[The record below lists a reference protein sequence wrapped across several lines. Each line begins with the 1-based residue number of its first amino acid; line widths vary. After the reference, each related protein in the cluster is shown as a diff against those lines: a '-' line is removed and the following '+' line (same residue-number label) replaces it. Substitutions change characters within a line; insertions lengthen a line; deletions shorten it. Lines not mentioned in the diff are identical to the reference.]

1 MRARSKLVSGT
12 PAARPKARGG
22 RTSGKAAVVPRLPP
36 AERRAQILARASE
49 FFAEY
54 GLTAQTRAL
63 AAACGVAQRLLYRY
77 FPSKA
82 ALLDEVYRE
91 AIVSPFKAVWLVQ
104 LRDRSGSFEQRLLA
118 FYQNYYRTVLTRK
131 WLRLFLY
138 ASLAEARMAPD
149 YISVIVFD
157 LLETIVREAAHEQ
170 RVELPK
176 DPALVHE
183 VGWMLHGAVSHLAIR
198 QHLYNA
204 SLDVAEE
211 RVLALHVR
219 GFLAG
224 FAALAARRAP
234 LRLMPPIAAN
244 LCPT

>member
-1 MRARSKLVSGT
+1 MRARSKLVSGV
-12 PAARPKARGG
+12 PAERTGRPA
-22 RTSGKAAVVPRLPP
+22 GKGTVVVRLPP
-36 AERRAQILARASE
+36 AERRARILARATD

-82 ALLDEVYRE
+82 ALLDDVYRE

-104 LRDRSGSFEQRLLA
+104 LRDRGRPLEQRLLE
-118 FYQNYYRTVLTRK
+118 FYQNYYDTVLTRK

-149 YISVIVFD
+149 YISAIVFE
-157 LLETIVREAAHEQ
+157 LLETIVREAAHEMK
-170 RVELPK
+170 VALPK
-176 DPALVHE
+176 DPALLHE
-183 VGWMLHGAVSHLAIR
+183 VGWMLHGTVSHLAIR
-198 QHLYNA
+198 RHVYGANP
-204 SLDVAEE
+204 DVAEA

-219 GFLAG
+219 GFLGG
-224 FAALAARRAP
+224 FASVATQAREFEAAAR
-234 LRLMPPIAAN
+234 
-244 LCPT
+244 